1 MEKSAREFG
10 EWKKQRDR
18 ELLQLKKQGRLNAA
32 QLQKLEALHSKQQ
45 AVLRR
50 KTGAVSRYPNEGSG
64 GAWPRSCLHA
74 GRHAHS
80 SSPHSKALVSFCLV
94 R

>member
-1 MEKSAREFG
+1 MDRGTREFADFRR
-10 EWKKQRDR
+10 QRDT

-50 KTGAVSRYPNEGSG
+50 KTGEWG
-64 GAWPRSCLHA
+64 GWAWVGGWSIRGGDWVAWLLLWNCLWQLLA
-74 GRHAHS
+74 
-80 SSPHSKALVSFCLV
+80 
-94 R
+94 

>member
-1 MEKSAREFG
+1 MTDYLESEPCYEA
-10 EWKKQRDR
+10 

-50 KTGAVSRYPNEGSG
+50 KTGGCG
-64 GAWPRSCLHA
+64 GWAWV
-74 GRHAHS
+74 G
-80 SSPHSKALVSFCLV
+80 
-94 R
+94 